1 MAAVWMS
8 VSGRNGEPLFDNQR
22 HRLQVCWPSNTA
34 RSARGRQVIWLLRFL
49 VYSAIQM
56 TSHCRGGKETS
67 WALKDKHATSA
78 RLDPSSGWVR
88 VSDRHD
94 DGAVWKDAG
103 HQPAAA
109 VKKKKEKENERWEPG
124 FLLACQTSFLN
135 PTFHFLTTYRG
146 TLVGHMNKLEIFYK
160 LCWSGG
166 KFGVDDC

>member
-34 RSARGRQVIWLLRFL
+34 RSARSRQVIWLLRFL

-56 TSHCRGGKETS
+56 TSHCRGGKERS

-109 VKKKKEKENERWEPG
+109 VKKKRKQKVRAGFSARVPNFILKSYISFPDYVQRHSRWTYE
-124 FLLACQTSFLN
+124 QTWDILQMMWVW
-135 PTFHFLTTYRG
+135 R
-146 TLVGHMNKLEIFYK
+146 
-160 LCWSGG
+160 
-166 KFGVDDC
+166 